1 MPNIGMF
8 IAWPIIIGLTIWVF
22 VRVTKKYK
30 LPYAILITVGAL
42 VVSALL
48 FANLIAFLYDAD
60 GGIFGNLIF
69 IVIPWFVF

>member
-30 LPYAILITVGAL
+30 LPYAILITVGSL
-42 VVSALL
+42 VVFLL
-48 FANLIAFLYDAD
+48 L
-60 GGIFGNLIF
+60 FGNLLAAVYEVDGGF
-69 IVIPWFVF
+69 FRNLFFLVIPWFAL